1 MRTQSYY
8 RDLFPKQSCGD
19 FDIKDEPLIVNC
31 TGFWEGTFSDTPEV
45 NESENG
51 RNDFYLIYSTD
62 GHMTASLDGEVR
74 DFPRGSFIIYQPHT
88 PYSNVSP
95 DSSLSYLWIHFTGF
109 HVRRL
114 LSSLKIEPNRIYQT
128 SGSDE
133 FIEHLNTHF
142 RRMFKEI
149 ADRRSGFDSVCSGIL
164 CEILATLIR
173 DSAEDGSRDKRI
185 LNSVAYL
192 HRHFKEN
199 TSLEALAAMEN
210 LSISRYRD
218 VFKAHTGFSPTD
230 YRMVLRLRH
239 ACELLTQSSSTM
251 TEIAL
256 DCGYT
261 DVYYFLRIFKAKEGM
276 TPGEYRASTRG

>member
-8 RDLFPKQSCGD
+8 RDLFPKQTNGD

-31 TGFWEGTFSDTPEV
+31 TGFWERALSDTPTV
-45 NESENG
+45 NEFKNG

-62 GHMTASLDGEVR
+62 GYMTARLDGEVR

-88 PYSNVSP
+88 PYSNISP
-95 DSSLSYLWIHFTGF
+95 DGSLSYLWIHFTGF

-114 LSSLKIEPNRIYQT
+114 LSGLKIEPNRIYHT

-133 FIEHLNTHF
+133 FIAVLNGHF
-142 RRMFKEI
+142 RRMFYEI
-149 ADRRSGFDSVCSGIL
+149 ANRRFGFDGVCSGIL
-164 CEILATLIR
+164 CEILAELAR
-173 DSAEDGSRDKRI
+173 DSAADGSRDRRS

-199 TSLEALAAMEN
+199 TPLEKLASMEN
-210 LSISRYRD
+210 LSVSRYRD
-218 VFKAHTGFSPTD
+218 VFKAQTGFSPTD
-230 YRMVLRLRH
+230 YRTMLRLQH
-239 ACELLTQSSSTM
+239 ACELLTQSTATM
-251 TEIAL
+251 TEVAL
-256 DCGYT
+256 ECGYT

-276 TPGEYRASTRG
+276 TPGEYRAKARG